1 MIYYKIETKK
11 KKFISAL
18 EANHYS
24 SKGEE
29 IMNYQ
34 PLQFEVIPLAVANAV
49 GTSTATRP
57 IPDDQQMPVI
67 N

>member
-1 MIYYKIETKK
+1 
-11 KKFISAL
+11 
-18 EANHYS
+18 
-24 SKGEE
+24 
-29 IMNYQ
+29 MNYQ

-57 IPDDQQMPVI
+57 IPDDPQLPVI